1 MSEYDTANEHE
12 LCFQIGKLKR
22 RIAELSRALGLITTL
37 KPTMVMDAD
46 HPLDMAKEVV
56 EYMTTI
62 IANTQQA
69 NRGLCANYIYELN
82 ENIKLTARIAKLEAE
97 NERLKEDLQHEKT
110 RSRLNLE
117 AEKRRMLNIT
127 YYCAEIDR
135 LNARIAELKDF
146 IDKLIEAGNAENR
159 LQNFEV
165 WQALVE
171 ERKVPAGRE
180 E

>member
-1 MSEYDTANEHE
+1 MSEYDTANEHV

-22 RIAELSRALGLITTL
+22 RIADLSQALGLITTL

-97 NERLKEDLQHEKT
+97 RRWIPVSERLPEIEEGDSKEYDVV
-110 RSRLNLE
+110 
-117 AEKRRMLNIT
+117 IT
-127 YYCAEIDR
+127 YPRESSVTVAWWAYNIFDKTHQR
-135 LNARIAELKDF
+135 RIW
-146 IDKLIEAGNAENR
+146 IEDQGEFGHEDITKYVTHWR
-159 LQNFEV
+159 
-165 WQALVE
+165 
-171 ERKVPAGRE
+171 ERPTPPEAQE
-180 E
+180 